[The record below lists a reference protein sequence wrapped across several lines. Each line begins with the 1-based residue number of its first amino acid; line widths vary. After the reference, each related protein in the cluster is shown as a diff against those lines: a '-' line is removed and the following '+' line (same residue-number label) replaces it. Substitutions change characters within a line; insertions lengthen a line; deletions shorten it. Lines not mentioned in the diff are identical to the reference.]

1 MKIGFLFA
9 GQGAQHPG
17 MGKDFYEHY
26 DCARAVYD
34 SVDIDIDVKQLCFA
48 GTQEELN
55 DTAVAQPCILTT
67 SSAIVSVL
75 RAHGI
80 KASAVAGL
88 SLGEYSALAYAG
100 VFTPAQGASLVRAR
114 GKIMAEALPAGTSGM
129 AAVLNTE
136 ASVIREVCEEVRTI
150 GVCEIANYNCPGQIV
165 ISGQKAAVEA
175 ATEKLKERG
184 ARRVVPLAV
193 SGAFHT
199 SLLQEASQKLEQVLQ
214 TYTFASPGVPVIANV
229 SGVQETRDL
238 KEVLKEQICH
248 SVQFT
253 QSIETMLSM
262 GIDTFIEI
270 GPGHSLSGF
279 VRKTSRDVK
288 TYSIDTVA
296 DMEKVLQ
303 EVHAHEC

>member
-80 KASAVAGL
+80 EASAVAGL

-136 ASVIREVCEEVRTI
+136 ASVIRGVCEEVRTI
-150 GVCEIANYNCPGQIV
+150 GV
-165 ISGQKAAVEA
+165 
-175 ATEKLKERG
+175 L
-184 ARRVVPLAV
+184 
-193 SGAFHT
+193 
-199 SLLQEASQKLEQVLQ
+199 SL
-214 TYTFASPGVPVIANV
+214 IH
-229 SGVQETRDL
+229 
-238 KEVLKEQICH
+238 I
-248 SVQFT
+248 
-253 QSIETMLSM
+253 
-262 GIDTFIEI
+262 
-270 GPGHSLSGF
+270 
-279 VRKTSRDVK
+279 
-288 TYSIDTVA
+288 
-296 DMEKVLQ
+296 
-303 EVHAHEC
+303 

>member
-1 MKIGFLFA
+1 
-9 GQGAQHPG
+9 
-17 MGKDFYEHY
+17 
-26 DCARAVYD
+26 
-34 SVDIDIDVKQLCFA
+34 
-48 GTQEELN
+48 
-55 DTAVAQPCILTT
+55 
-67 SSAIVSVL
+67 
-75 RAHGI
+75 
-80 KASAVAGL
+80 
-88 SLGEYSALAYAG
+88 
-100 VFTPAQGASLVRAR
+100 
-114 GKIMAEALPAGTSGM
+114 MAEALPAGTSGM

-184 ARRVVPLAV
+184 ARRVIPLAV

-253 QSIETMLSM
+253 QSIETMLAM

>member
-1 MKIGFLFA
+1 MKIGFLFS

-80 KASAVAGL
+80 EASAVAGL

-114 GKIMAEALPAGTSGM
+114 
-129 AAVLNTE
+129 VLNTE

-184 ARRVVPLAV
+184 ARRVIPLAV

>member
-80 KASAVAGL
+80 EASAVAGL

-100 VFTPAQGASLVRAR
+100 VFTPHRAHRWCVRAER
-114 GKIMAEALPAGTSGM
+114 SWQKRCLPVP
-129 AAVLNTE
+129 AAWPP
-136 ASVIREVCEEVRTI
+136 C
-150 GVCEIANYNCPGQIV
+150 
-165 ISGQKAAVEA
+165 
-175 ATEKLKERG
+175 
-184 ARRVVPLAV
+184 
-193 SGAFHT
+193 
-199 SLLQEASQKLEQVLQ
+199 
-214 TYTFASPGVPVIANV
+214 
-229 SGVQETRDL
+229 
-238 KEVLKEQICH
+238 
-248 SVQFT
+248 
-253 QSIETMLSM
+253 
-262 GIDTFIEI
+262 
-270 GPGHSLSGF
+270 
-279 VRKTSRDVK
+279 
-288 TYSIDTVA
+288 
-296 DMEKVLQ
+296 
-303 EVHAHEC
+303 

>member
-1 MKIGFLFA
+1 M
-9 GQGAQHPG
+9 
-17 MGKDFYEHY
+17 EHY

-55 DTAVAQPCILTT
+55 DTAVAQPLHPDDFFGHRLGVACTRDR
-67 SSAIVSVL
+67 SV
-75 RAHGI
+75 RCGRTEPGGI
-80 KASAVAGL
+80 FRP
-88 SLGEYSALAYAG
+88 AYAG

-184 ARRVVPLAV
+184 ARRVIPLAV

-229 SGVQETRDL
+229 SGVQEARDL

-253 QSIETMLSM
+253 QSIETMLAM

>member
-80 KASAVAGL
+80 EAYAVAGL

-136 ASVIREVCEEVRTI
+136 ASVIRGVCEEVRTI

-175 ATEKLKERG
+175 AADVHVRKPRRTGHRQCERG
-184 ARRVVPLAV
+184 AGNPGPERSAQRTDLPQRTVYAEHRNDARHGHRYVYRDRPGPFAERLCTKDIA
-193 SGAFHT
+193 GCED
-199 SLLQEASQKLEQVLQ
+199 LQHRYGGRYGKSI
-214 TYTFASPGVPVIANV
+214 TG
-229 SGVQETRDL
+229 GTR
-238 KEVLKEQICH
+238 
-248 SVQFT
+248 T
-253 QSIETMLSM
+253 
-262 GIDTFIEI
+262 
-270 GPGHSLSGF
+270 
-279 VRKTSRDVK
+279 
-288 TYSIDTVA
+288 
-296 DMEKVLQ
+296 
-303 EVHAHEC
+303 

>member
-55 DTAVAQPCILTT
+55 DTAVAQPCIPTT

-80 KASAVAGL
+80 EASAVAGL

-184 ARRVVPLAV
+184 ASRVIPLAV

-253 QSIETMLSM
+253 QSIETMLAM